1 MYEVNLWE
9 TKIRKKMRKI
19 LVKFSISKPLRDS
32 KLTFFLFSEDGLEN
46 GGDLGIGDM
55 MNPHTDSQSD
65 SQSDRSSNSGEVNLS
80 FSVAKLP
87 NIRRMVV
94 RP

>member
-1 MYEVNLWE
+1 
-9 TKIRKKMRKI
+9 MRFQ
-19 LVKFSISKPLRDS
+19 VKFFNSPTPARLKTDL
-32 KLTFFLFSEDGLEN
+32 FLFLEDGLEN

-87 NIRRMVV
+87 NIRGMVV